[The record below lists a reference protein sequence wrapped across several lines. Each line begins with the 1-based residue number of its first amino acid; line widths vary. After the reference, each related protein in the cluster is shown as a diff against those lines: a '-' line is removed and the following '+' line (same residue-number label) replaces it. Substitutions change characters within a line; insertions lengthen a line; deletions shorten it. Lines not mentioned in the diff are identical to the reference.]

1 MSDVKQKNIQSLG
14 PIADNVFGTVVASS
28 ESFSEIKEKK
38 EKPIKDN
45 VAIYSNKNIYSSGF
59 GKILKGYNI
68 VERVDAEKWITRP
81 GIRIASPEEVAKEYG
96 L

>member
-1 MSDVKQKNIQSLG
+1 MYLVLLLHLQSHSQKS
-14 PIADNVFGTVVASS
+14 
-28 ESFSEIKEKK
+28 KKKK
-38 EKPIKDN
+38 EKPVKDN

-68 VERVDAEKWITRP
+68 VERIDAEKWLTKP

>member
-14 PIADNVFGTVVASS
+14 SISNNVFGIVTAPS

-38 EKPIKDN
+38 EKPIKDS
-45 VAIYSNKNIYSSGF
+45 VAIHSTKNIYSSGF

-68 VERVDAEKWITRP
+68 VEKNNAEKWLKRP
-81 GIRIASPEEVAKEYG
+81 EIRIASPEEVAKEYG